1 MRYALSSE
9 FRMKLKKILPSLGAR
24 ETAQALA
31 IILVGSF
38 HRNLPHFFFEHGH
51 KSCGRRREG
60 GKTKETEGER
70 RGERMEKKEEGE
82 GEGGGVKEER
92 GGKKLGKT
100 LKKLAS
106 TSPESNFSPLN
117 L

>member
-1 MRYALSSE
+1 MDAGES
-9 FRMKLKKILPSLGAR
+9 
-24 ETAQALA
+24 
-31 IILVGSF
+31 
-38 HRNLPHFFFEHGH
+38 
-51 KSCGRRREG
+51 
-60 GKTKETEGER
+60 KTKETEGER

-92 GGKKLGKT
+92 GGKKLRKT

>member
-1 MRYALSSE
+1 MGRERPPRPSQLFLS
-9 FRMKLKKILPSLGAR
+9 AR
-24 ETAQALA
+24 FTETCHTSSSSTGTKAVDA
-31 IILVGSF
+31 GES
-38 HRNLPHFFFEHGH
+38 
-51 KSCGRRREG
+51 
-60 GKTKETEGER
+60 KTKETEGDR

-106 TSPESNFSPLN
+106 TSPRI
-117 L
+117 